1 MPSDQFSPQGSDS
14 TEARLQQINA
24 DLDRL
29 RQTLTSQLQGEIQQ
43 LQQQKSQLQQEIS
56 SLEAQRRSLMQQMA
70 PTLAAELKNILNK
83 QSPGNSY
90 STNLSQAEDY
100 SNTANRLI
108 ADLDS
113 TFRSTFKT
121 LQLDLNSY
129 HSSLSQQLSQM
140 YTLEQQGEAILD
152 ALVSRLKEE
161 LHNNQSRYVTP
172 PVIPQATTQPAADY
186 GYQQNDIIQDEP
198 LASNIT
204 SEPVEAKTY
213 IPRLND
219 TKTAKKELTFSKS
232 QLGLIL
238 ILFSSLIL
246 SLQNVVISI
255 ILNQSSIFGFIKT
268 GGYISP
274 GIGNSLLILFLRMI
288 FVVPV
293 MCLIAKSLHP
303 SSFKDIKKF
312 MEERDYLLMAKVAGC
327 GFALFLSQVLI
338 YTALGPLSPGVAITI
353 FFIFPIVTLLL
364 AWLSFGERPSNIRW
378 LVAFVVVLGVGLIS
392 APSGGA
398 QISLPFSSVL
408 AAIFSGVSFAV
419 HVLLIQACTKK
430 IHPVPFSVINF
441 GTILIFS
448 TFSLFL
454 TFTPFLPESWSISVE
469 SGKGFSVLLSGMI
482 LGVLT
487 LLSYLANNIG
497 ISYIGAAI
505 SSIFGA
511 TGPVLTSILSLI
523 IIGKTLSGQQVL
535 GMLVVTAG
543 VLALNLER
551 LYGTKAKQKVKA
563 AD

>member
-1 MPSDQFSPQGSDS
+1 MPSDQSSPQGSGS
-14 TEARLQQINA
+14 TEARLEQINA

-29 RQTLTSQLQGEIQQ
+29 RQNLTSQLQGEIQQ
-43 LQQQKSQLQQEIS
+43 LQQHKTQLQQEIS

-70 PTLAAELKNILNK
+70 PTLAAELRNIVSR
-83 QSPGNSY
+83 QSANPSPNSSY
-90 STNLSQAEDY
+90 SNGSPQVENY
-100 SNTANRLI
+100 SNNANRLI
-108 ADLDS
+108 SDLDE

-152 ALVSRLKEE
+152 ALVNRLKEE
-161 LHNNQSRYVTP
+161 LNNSQPRYVAPP
-172 PVIPQATTQPAADY
+172 PVTSVQQSTAMQPTTDY
-186 GYQQNDIIQDEP
+186 GYEQTDIIQDEP
-198 LASNIT
+198 L
-204 SEPVEAKTY
+204 EPKVYTPSPK
-213 IPRLND
+213 D
-219 TKTAKKELTFSKS
+219 TAPVKKELTFSKP

-303 SSFKDIKKF
+303 SSFKDIEKF
-312 MEERDYLLMAKVAGC
+312 FEERNWMLMAKVAGC

-398 QISLPFSSVL
+398 QLSLPFGSVL

-441 GTILIFS
+441 GTILVFASI
-448 TFSLFL
+448 SLFL
-454 TFTPFLPESWSISVE
+454 TFTPFMPDSWSISVE
-469 SGKGFSVLLSGMI
+469 PGKGFSVLLSGMI

-497 ISYIGAAI
+497 VSYIGAAI
-505 SSIFGA
+505 SAIFGA

-551 LYGTKAKQKVKA
+551 LYGTKAKSKVKA